1 MLDMLHKENNLE
13 KRIDRM
19 DLRKPSRWKDTDA
32 DHVNFPQLSEDDI
45 RELAL
50 GVFQVKQARS
60 YVEEKKLSSDDYIF
74 TVQSC
79 PTAKDI
85 IRVVHV
91 S

>member
-1 MLDMLHKENNLE
+1 ERMLDMLHKENNLE

-50 GVFQVKQARS
+50 G
-60 YVEEKKLSSDDYIF
+60 EF
-74 TVQSC
+74 TL
-79 PTAKDI
+79 P
-85 IRVVHV
+85 R
-91 S
+91 